1 MATTIT
7 PATHVVTY
15 VRRPGLGTSGRAI
28 RIRSNFFEVTQLS
41 DNMIHHYDVTITPE
55 VPPPVNR
62 KIFHQF
68 TTSYGTSHLKGARA
82 VYDGR
87 NNIFSARAFAFE
99 SHTFE
104 VKTQEDP
111 NPNRPPPTFKVKIR
125 KAATINLEELHQFLN
140 GRISLTNNCLT
151 AIMALDVLI
160 RHHPAMRYATV
171 GRSFYTPVG
180 CQALSGPLD
189 VWPGFYQSARPTLG
203 IMMINV
209 DVSATAF
216 FHPGPLLDMVAKIAN
231 VQRIDDLRRRSPP
244 INWKAIEKVIKGL
257 RFTVNHRGNVK
268 RSFKILGLT
277 ATAAKDTKFKQQ
289 IRSTGEATG
298 REAQVVTDVVTYF
311 KKVHNITINFPMLP
325 CVKVGPSINL
335 PIELCFVLEGQ
346 RYLRKLDGVQT
357 ADMIRFTSQP
367 PQARFNKIKDG
378 LKILSY
384 NDNEF
389 LKDFGMKVSNEM
401 VQITARVLPAPTVCY
416 HSQSQ
421 DANFV
426 PRDGAWNL
434 KGMRVSDG
442 RTLKFWG
449 VIVFGTE
456 RDTPK
461 SLVSGFIQELIV
473 TCTDTGMNIPNKRPL
488 IKYCNP
494 HGNIDA
500 DLLSAYQQIG
510 NEAFL
515 QTNDKAKSL
524 PQLLVCILPNTGT
537 PLYASIKRVAD
548 TSLGVASQCVQRNHI
563 RMPKKQYCANVCLK
577 INAKLGGTNQRLAN
591 NMTPF
596 MGEPTL
602 ILGGD
607 DLITCSVTYSRSL
620 LFIPDVMVCDTTRP
634 SIAAL
639 VGSMDAHAAR
649 YATTVRVQAARTEMI
664 ADLRGMAV
672 ELLRCFYQRCGQKPM
687 KIIFYRDGVSEGQFA
702 ELLSREVASLKAACA
717 SLEQGYNPK
726 ITFVVVQKRH
736 HIRFF
741 PVHPS
746 NSDRTGN
753 CKPGTVVDQGV
764 VHPFEFD
771 FYLQSHA
778 GILGTSRPAHYHVL
792 FDENK
797 FTSDALQ
804 DLTYKLCHLYARCTR
819 VVSYATPAY
828 YAHIVAARARFH
840 LPGWNDDNTSSEAP
854 ATTAS
859 AYPSVKP
866 NLANGMHFIISSV

>member
-1 MATTIT
+1 M
-7 PATHVVTY
+7 
-15 VRRPGLGTSGRAI
+15 S
-28 RIRSNFFEVTQLS
+28 
-41 DNMIHHYDVTITPE
+41 
-55 VPPPVNR
+55 
-62 KIFHQF
+62 
-68 TTSYGTSHLKGARA
+68 
-82 VYDGR
+82 
-87 NNIFSARAFAFE
+87 
-99 SHTFE
+99 
-104 VKTQEDP
+104 
-111 NPNRPPPTFKVKIR
+111 RPPPSSTLVHCSIWSPRSRTFNALVRYFARAQSFIKGRQCIH
-125 KAATINLEELHQFLN
+125 AYNFNLPSPVF
-140 GRISLTNNCLT
+140 
-151 AIMALDVLI
+151 
-160 RHHPAMRYATV
+160 
-171 GRSFYTPVG
+171 SFT
-180 CQALSGPLD
+180 
-189 VWPGFYQSARPTLG
+189 FTLL
-203 IMMINV
+203 V
-209 DVSATAF
+209 
-216 FHPGPLLDMVAKIAN
+216 
-231 VQRIDDLRRRSPP
+231 DDLRRRSPP

-607 DLITCSVTYSRSL
+607 VSHPQPGNFFHASL
-620 LFIPDVMVCDTTRP
+620 
-634 SIAAL
+634 
-639 VGSMDAHAAR
+639 
-649 YATTVRVQAARTEMI
+649 
-664 ADLRGMAV
+664 
-672 ELLRCFYQRCGQKPM
+672 QKAFFF
-687 KIIFYRDGVSEGQFA
+687 IFYRVCEN
-702 ELLSREVASLKAACA
+702 ERTLL
-717 SLEQGYNPK
+717 
-726 ITFVVVQKRH
+726 
-736 HIRFF
+736 
-741 PVHPS
+741 
-746 NSDRTGN
+746 
-753 CKPGTVVDQGV
+753 
-764 VHPFEFD
+764 
-771 FYLQSHA
+771 
-778 GILGTSRPAHYHVL
+778 HVL
-792 FDENK
+792 
-797 FTSDALQ
+797 
-804 DLTYKLCHLYARCTR
+804 
-819 VVSYATPAY
+819 
-828 YAHIVAARARFH
+828 
-840 LPGWNDDNTSSEAP
+840 
-854 ATTAS
+854 
-859 AYPSVKP
+859 
-866 NLANGMHFIISSV
+866 